1 MNKLD
6 LQKYAREVIK
16 KYPQFKIQITDIL
29 QDTFSEINSGGG
41 EEHECYLAYED
52 IKEMISENRSSN
64 LKSVIRELV
73 RKELKE
79 MTGTAAVPGYLTPNA
94 FGSTN
99 KKSAESLGMKMISK
113 EQEED
118 ETTVKEDVVQEMST
132 IQDQWNVISKFGRE
146 KVLKNLGIKNIGNLI
161 NLKFDELPMD
171 VQLKLTAKFNKVKE
185 SALPIVKRGLARL
198 TEGKI
203 VEYED
208 MTPRQK
214 IYQLSREARRSV
226 NEIELLLDKM
236 LAIKQEEG
244 VNSDDYYKRTHTALQ
259 KMNEKIK
266 HCILKMNSMK

>member
-1 MNKLD
+1 MANENL
-6 LQKYAREVIK
+6 
-16 KYPQFKIQITDIL
+16 
-29 QDTFSEINSGGG
+29 
-41 EEHECYLAYED
+41 
-52 IKEMISENRSSN
+52 KEMI
-64 LKSVIRELV
+64 REII
-73 RKELKE
+73 RKELEE

-99 KKSAESLGMKMISK
+99 KKSAESLGMKMVNK
-113 EQEED
+113 KQEED
-118 ETTVKEDVVQEMST
+118 ETTVKEDIVQEMST
-132 IQDQWNVISKFGRE
+132 IQDQWNAISKFGRT
-146 KVLKNLGIKNIGNLI
+146 KVLTNMGIKNIGNLI
-161 NLKFDELPMD
+161 NLQFAELPMD
-171 VQLKLTAKFNKVKE
+171 IQIKLNAKFNKVKE
-185 SALPIVKRGLARL
+185 NALPIVKRGLARL

-236 LAIKQEEG
+236 LTIKQEEG